1 MLFEG
6 QGWSSDHPNQLP
18 LSFILA
24 RASKL
29 SRAEPVMMCVMIR
42 IFSKINFE
50 KKKKEAGMEP
60 YTVTIVGT
68 G

>member
-1 MLFEG
+1 MKYLE
-6 QGWSSDHPNQLP
+6 
-18 LSFILA
+18 
-24 RASKL
+24 K
-29 SRAEPVMMCVMIR
+29 V
-42 IFSKINFE
+42 FSQK